1 MDAVKI
7 GDATVTRI
15 EETYEPNFD
24 AAKFFSDWRP
34 EIVEKHRDW
43 MLPNHFDPASGMI
56 KLSVHSWLIT
66 VGGKRIL
73 IDGCVGNHKPR
84 PLRKMWDQMNTP
96 YLERLAAAGV
106 KPEQVDIVM
115 CTHLHMDHVGWNTR
129 LENGRWVP
137 TFPNARY
144 VFSRA
149 DYDHYLKLD
158 SDPATGPVNQGS
170 FRDSVIPI
178 VEARLS
184 QMVDGAHTVDEHLSL
199 DPRPGHTPGTV
210 AINLAS
216 RGQKAL
222 FCGDIL
228 HHAIQVFHPEW
239 NSFACADQ
247 INARKSRRQVL
258 EDCCGSGALLMPA
271 HFGAP
276 FVCHVDQKGDGFTPR
291 FGA

>member
-1 MDAVKI
+1 MNAVKI

-15 EETYEPNFD
+15 EETYEPNFI
-24 AAKFFSDWRP
+24 AAKFFPDWRP
-34 EIVEKHRDW
+34 QIVEEHRDW
-43 MLPNHFDPASGMI
+43 MLPNHYDPASGKMKFSI
-56 KLSVHSWLIT
+56 HSWLIT

-84 PLRKMWDQMNTP
+84 PMLNKMWDMMNTP

-115 CTHLHMDHVGWNTR
+115 CTHLHVDHVGWNTR

-149 DYDHYLKLD
+149 DYDYFLKRD
-158 SDPATGPVNQGS
+158 GDPATGPVIA

-184 QMVDGAHTVDEHLSL
+184 QIVDGAHTVDEHLSL
-199 DPRPGHTPGTV
+199 DPRPGHTPGSI
-210 AINLAS
+210 AISLAS

-228 HHAIQVFHPEW
+228 HHAIQVYHPEW

-247 INARKSRRQVL
+247 VNARKSRRQVL
-258 EDCCGSGALLMPA
+258 EDCAASGALLMPA

-276 FVCHVDQKGDGFTPR
+276 FVCRVDHKGEGFTPR